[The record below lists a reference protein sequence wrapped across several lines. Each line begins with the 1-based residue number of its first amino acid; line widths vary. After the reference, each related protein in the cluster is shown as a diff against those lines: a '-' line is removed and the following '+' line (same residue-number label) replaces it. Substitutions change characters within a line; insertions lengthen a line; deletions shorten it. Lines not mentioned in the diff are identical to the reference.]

1 MEMRN
6 VMSPVNEIPVNI
18 VVCVAVA
25 AIVVAAVVII
35 VNVYRTDKTMK
46 TIEKMLNL
54 AQKSEFSE
62 SEFDE
67 SRLSKLETMFSHYLS
82 SSTTS
87 ARNIE
92 EEKKKIETLI
102 ADISHQTKTPIAN
115 LLLYS
120 ELLYEEDMSD
130 DTWAKVDVIHNQAER
145 LRFLI
150 DSLVKLSRL
159 ENGILALHPK
169 EERIDP
175 MLSTVCGQYER
186 KASEKGLKLS
196 FEPTDLSACFDV
208 KWTTEAICNLVDN
221 AIKYTES
228 GVIQISAL
236 SYELFTRIDIK
247 DTGKGISEDE
257 LAKIFSRFYRS
268 QSSNESDGVG
278 IGLYLARQI
287 LSEEGGYIKVSS
299 EVGEGSVF
307 SVFLPNEK
315 KSQ

>member
-1 MEMRN
+1 MRN

-92 EEKKKIETLI
+92 EEKKMIETLI

-130 DTWAKVDVIHNQAER
+130 DTRAKVDVIHNQAER

-299 EVGEGSVF
+299 KVGEGSVF

>member
-1 MEMRN
+1 
-6 VMSPVNEIPVNI
+6 
-18 VVCVAVA
+18 
-25 AIVVAAVVII
+25 
-35 VNVYRTDKTMK
+35 MK

>member
-1 MEMRN
+1 
-6 VMSPVNEIPVNI
+6 MSPVNEIPVNI
-18 VVCVAVA
+18 VLCVAVA

-130 DTWAKVDVIHNQAER
+130 DTQAKVDVIHNQAER

-169 EERIDP
+169 EERINP

-196 FEPTDLSACFDV
+196 FEPTDLSAYFDV

-299 EVGEGSVF
+299 KVGEGSVF

>member
-1 MEMRN
+1 MRN

-130 DTWAKVDVIHNQAER
+130 DTQAKVDVIHNQAER

-169 EERIDP
+169 EERINP

-196 FEPTDLSACFDV
+196 FEPTDLSAYFDV

-299 EVGEGSVF
+299 KVGEGSVF